1 MVRLAALAALPA
13 LIPLALMGGPDTG
26 ESGEGEWIAVPAQS
40 LAIEAGSA
48 LDFSAL
54 VPEGPAASS
63 GPLTLA
69 DGRLA
74 FAQGGRPARFN
85 CAMLANGPNGVWDL
99 PAHQEADALAE
110 QLRRHGYDLVRFHFI
125 DARLMRH
132 ATRDFQVDAG
142 DLDRF
147 HYLLAAL
154 KKRGIYWMLDV
165 QTAFDAGVAGGVK
178 NKLNPNSLKIRLNFD
193 PAARAHWVRLLET
206 IYGEIN
212 PYTGMT
218 PLADPALAFVIGAN
232 ENSIAFGSLGDPGR
246 FSKGLAPVF
255 NRWLRQRYRTVE
267 ALSTA
272 LPDLSA
278 VERDGGEIALP
289 PSWSAVG
296 PRAALFLRFVAD
308 QEIDTYHWMSAQL
321 ARHGFHGPLL
331 GYPEWYSEATG
342 ETRARLPI
350 TDIHAYLG
358 EVTSY
363 ALGTQLKLPSSTS
376 DAGLNNLTANAAARW
391 LDRPMVAS
399 EYGMPIPNPYR
410 YESGIAYPALAARQ
424 GYSTI
429 CRMASMTVEPAILSP
444 GGGAKAMLG
453 YSIGIDPVSRAAETL
468 SALLFY
474 RGDVRQEVAT
484 VAVPFGPREF
494 MRPGAA
500 FLPAGLRRAALL
512 ARFGLVA
519 PNGATAVPPP
529 VRLVPIN
536 AEEYTSTINR
546 LSNAV
551 FDHSAEQ
558 LARLTAELREN
569 GTLPPSNRTDVMAGL
584 LQSGTGEVTV
594 DQPNGRLTVIT
605 PRTEAMSVTRA
616 LSGPV
621 TLRQLSVRIL
631 NAGALVA
638 ASALDG
644 RPLAESR
651 RILLILSG
659 DAMNSG
665 MQMSGYGV
673 NRQIVA
679 WGRLPIRMR
688 RVNVQLSLK
697 TFGTEPAHL
706 SVLSL
711 SGKVLRSQS
720 LAVEGDNT
728 LHFTLDTGAVTANPT
743 TFFLLERGTPST
755 AAVPGA

>member
-1 MVRLAALAALPA
+1 MVSLVAVTALPGF
-13 LIPLALMGGPDTG
+13 LLLAQVGSPDAG
-26 ESGEGEWIAVPAQS
+26 HSGEGEWIAVPAQS
-40 LAIEAGSA
+40 LAIEHGSP

-54 VPEGPAASS
+54 VPAGPAGSA

-74 FAQGGRPARFN
+74 FPQGGRPARFN
-85 CAMLANGPNGVWDL
+85 CAMLANGPNETWDL
-99 PAHQEADALAE
+99 PTHQEADALAE
-110 QLRRHGYDLVRFHFI
+110 QLRLHGYDLVRFHFI

-132 ATRDFQVDAG
+132 ATHDFEVDAG

-165 QTAFDAGVAGGVK
+165 QTAFDAGVVGGLN

-193 PAARAHWVRLLET
+193 PAARAQWVRLLET

-218 PLADPALAFVIGAN
+218 PLADPALAFVVGAN
-232 ENSIAFGSLGDPGR
+232 ENSIAFGSLGDPSR
-246 FSKGLAPVF
+246 FPNGIAPIF
-255 NRWLRQRYRTVE
+255 DRWLRQRYRTVG
-267 ALSTA
+267 ALSAA

-289 PSWSAVG
+289 PSWSATG
-296 PRAALFLRFVAD
+296 PRATLFLHFVAD
-308 QEIDTYHWMSAQL
+308 QEVDTYRWMSAQL

-376 DAGLNNLTANAAARW
+376 DAGLNNWTANAAARW

-429 CRMASMTVEPAILSP
+429 CRMASMTIEPEILPP

-453 YSIGIDPVSRAAETL
+453 YSVGIDPVSRAAETL
-468 SALLFY
+468 ATLLFY
-474 RGDVRQEVAT
+474 RGDVRPEVAT

-494 MRPGAA
+494 IRPGAA
-500 FLPAGLRRAALL
+500 FLPAGIRRGALL
-512 ARFGLVA
+512 ARFGLIA
-519 PNGATAVPPP
+519 PDRATTLPPP
-529 VRLVPIN
+529 VRLVPIDTKQYPH
-536 AEEYTSTINR
+536 AIAWLSDTVFAHST
-546 LSNAV
+546 
-551 FDHSAEQ
+551 EQ
-558 LARLTAELREN
+558 LMRLTADLRAN

-605 PRTEAMSVTRA
+605 PHTEAMSVTRA

-621 TLRQLSVRIL
+621 MLGQLSIRAL
-631 NAGALVA
+631 DAGALVA

-659 DAMNSG
+659 DAINSG
-665 MQMSGYGV
+665 MQMGGYGM
-673 NRQIVA
+673 NRQMVA
-679 WGRLPIRMR
+679 WGKLPIRMR
-688 RVNVQLSLK
+688 RVSVQLSLK
-697 TFGTEPAHL
+697 TFSTEPAHL

-711 SGKVLRSQS
+711 SGKVLHSQS
-720 LAVEGDNT
+720 LAVRGDST
-728 LHFTLDTGAVTANPT
+728 FLFTLDTGTVTANPT
-743 TFFLLERGTPST
+743 TFFLLERGTPSP